1 MGSSSTKLTDQE
13 AWAQVNKLWD
23 QKKLKKTEA
32 MSFEMATPFITEYIK
47 RVKGVQKIDEGLVLS
62 IFNEIDEDGNQ
73 SLDQK
78 EMFDFIKK
86 QEFKEPNAPEGLKK
100 KHTLTGANATAKVK
114 VNTDTKVSSIYDD
127 VMKKVKESEADLD
140 AFPCTIP
147 AKTKLSATEDDDAVY
162 EGERNGRMKEGFGI
176 KKW

>member
-1 MGSSSTKLTDQE
+1 
-13 AWAQVNKLWD
+13 
-23 QKKLKKTEA
+23 
-32 MSFEMATPFITEYIK
+32 MATPFITDYIK
-47 RVKGVQKIDEGLVLS
+47 KVKGVQKIDEGLVLS

-86 QEFKEPNAPEGLKK
+86 QEFKEPNAPEALKK
-100 KHTLTGANATAKVK
+100 KQTLTQTKGTVQAKISTESK
-114 VNTDTKVSSIYDD
+114 KAPSIYDQ
-127 VMKKVKESEADLD
+127 VMKRIKEAEDKLGAYPDK
-140 AFPCTIP
+140 IP

-162 EGERNGRMKEGFGI
+162 EGERDGRMKQGFGI